1 MSSGREPTDRLH
13 AVLVTFERP
22 RELATMVRVLADG
35 TERLD
40 SLVIVDNSR
49 LPQGEPEGAT
59 DAAHRVLVI
68 ETHENLGPAG
78 GIALGMDRI
87 LATASDDDWILVLDD
102 DDPPPTP
109 ESVASLSHFANACA
123 DDDPA
128 VGGVGS
134 NGGRFDPKTGE
145 IRRVPDAELH
155 GPVDVDYLPGGALP
169 LYRARAVRDVG
180 TPMAE
185 LFFGYDDLEY
195 GLRLRAAGYRLVAHG
210 DVWRHNRER
219 SARLGLGTSLRSAR
233 ATNSGWRLYY
243 SRRNLIAILRLHSL
257 RGPAVRASVITLA
270 KPLFDV
276 RGGHQLVDAL
286 GLSIRAVVDGWTG
299 RLGRTVEP
307 PSPPRLV
314 AGALHPQRTH
324 SDEGFA
330 IIIPAYNSAET
341 LRRCVASIPA
351 SGEIGVETVVV
362 DDASTDDS
370 EALYDDLEAAGVSIL
385 RNAENRGPAY
395 CRNRGAATTSAQWLV
410 FLDSDDELL
419 AGGLLALHDAIAPG
433 VGLVCGTYTDAD
445 PSDPDRPF
453 FAGTFAVRRD
463 VFEAVDGYDPVL
475 RFAENSDLVW
485 RLTAELRRRRLDIA
499 DVTAP
504 VVRLHSIGRSRDYD
518 DARLNAAKHILEKHQ
533 HDMVRSRKERAK
545 YQAIAA
551 VNAARLGR
559 WPEARRFAWQASRTQ
574 PMRLRNHAR
583 LAVVTYRSTVG
594 RATHRSPMASTDTVS
609 DAW

>member
-1 MSSGREPTDRLH
+1 MSSGREPTARLH
-13 AVLVTFERP
+13 AVLVTYERP
-22 RELATMVRVLADG
+22 RDLATMIRALAEG
-35 TERLD
+35 SQQLD

-59 DAAHRVLVI
+59 DAAHHVLLI

-78 GIALGMDRI
+78 GIALGIDRI
-87 LATASDDDWILVLDD
+87 LAAASDDDWILVLDD

-109 ESVASLSHFANACA
+109 DSLASLRRFAHACTN
-123 DDDPA
+123 DDPA
-128 VGGVGS
+128 VCGVGS

-169 LYRARAVRDVG
+169 LYRASAIRDVG

-210 DVWRHNRER
+210 DVWHRNRER
-219 SARLGLGTSLRSAR
+219 SARLGHGNSLRSTC

-257 RGPAVRASVITLA
+257 RWPAVRASVIALA
-270 KPLFDV
+270 KPLFDL
-276 RGGHQLVDAL
+276 RGGHELVYAL
-286 GLSIRAVVDGWTG
+286 GLSFRAVVDGWTG
-299 RLGRTVEP
+299 RLGRTVDP
-307 PSPPRLV
+307 SSPPTRV
-314 AGALHPQRTH
+314 VGAHRPQHTQ

-341 LRRCVASIPA
+341 LRRCLASIPA
-351 SGEIGVETVVV
+351 AGEIGVETVVV
-362 DDASTDDS
+362 DDASTDESD
-370 EALYDDLEAAGVSIL
+370 ALYKDLEAAGVSIV
-385 RNAENRGPAY
+385 RNAQNYGPAY
-395 CRNRGAATTSAQWLV
+395 SRNRGAATASGRWLV

-433 VGLVCGTYTDAD
+433 VGLVCATHTEAD
-445 PSDPDRPF
+445 PSDPDRQF

-463 VFEAVDGYDPVL
+463 VFEAIDGYDPVL
-475 RFAENSDLVW
+475 RFAENSDLLW
-485 RLTAELRRRRLDIA
+485 RLTAELRRRKLYIA

-504 VVRLHSIGRSRDYD
+504 VVRLHSVGQSRDYD
-518 DARLNAAKHILEKHQ
+518 EARLSAAKHILEKHK

-574 PMRLRNHAR
+574 PTRLRNHAR
-583 LAVVTYRSTVG
+583 LAAVAYRSTFG
-594 RATHRSPMASTDTVS
+594 RVAHRSPMESADSVS
-609 DAW
+609 